1 MENAR
6 TSTLTPE
13 LLTLGAELERL
24 GHVVVPHG
32 DHICVR
38 LPLLASV
45 RIRLEEGRL
54 RCAPQFGF
62 VGRTA
67 ALWGSL
73 GGTSLLAG
81 GMLLT
86 LGVTPVSIAVAVLGV
101 LSAIHDA
108 CRVVLTEQCMTR
120 VQMAAAPLPLGAR
133 ATTIPAAIPPGTP
146 PASPVRAAPP
156 VHERA
161 R

>member
-1 MENAR
+1 MDDGR
-6 TSTLTPE
+6 TTTTLTPE
-13 LLTLGAELERL
+13 LATLGAELERL

-45 RIRLEEGRL
+45 RIRLEGGRL
-54 RCAPQFGF
+54 RFVPQFGF
-62 VGRTA
+62 IGRTA

-86 LGVTPVSIAVAVLGV
+86 LGVTPVSITVAVL
-101 LSAIHDA
+101 
-108 CRVVLTEQCMTR
+108 
-120 VQMAAAPLPLGAR
+120 
-133 ATTIPAAIPPGTP
+133 
-146 PASPVRAAPP
+146 
-156 VHERA
+156 
-161 R
+161 

>member
-6 TSTLTPE
+6 TTTLTPE

-45 RIRLEEGRL
+45 RIRFEGGRL
-54 RCAPQFGF
+54 RFVPQFGF

-120 VQMAAAPLPLGAR
+120 VQMAAAPLPIGAR
-133 ATTIPAAIPPGTP
+133 APTIPAAILPGTP
-146 PASPVRAAPP
+146 PVSPVRTASS
-156 VHERA
+156 VRERA